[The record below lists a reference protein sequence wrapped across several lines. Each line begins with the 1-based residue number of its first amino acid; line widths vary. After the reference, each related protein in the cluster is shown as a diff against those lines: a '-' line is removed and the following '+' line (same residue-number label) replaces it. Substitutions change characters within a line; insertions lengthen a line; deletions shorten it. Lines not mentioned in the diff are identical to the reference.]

1 MISRDE
7 LYELVW
13 STPMTKAAEKFEVSG
28 SYLARV
34 CSVLHVP
41 RPECGYWAKLAVGKA
56 PERPPLPEARP
67 GDQLS
72 WHPGGELPQVP
83 KPRPATPASPPPARS
98 RHRVTGTHELI
109 REAKGHFDRGR
120 TVDEGQHLRPYK
132 RLLVDVTASRSGL
145 EKALA
150 FANDLF
156 NALESKGHRVIIPP
170 FAERFRRAHVEEH
183 EEIQKTPRG
192 ENSYVYNR
200 LWSPDRPTVVYVGS
214 VAFGLAVIEMSEK
227 VEMRY
232 VNGKYV
238 RESEYIPPKT
248 TARYAEHTWTTT
260 KDIPCGRL
268 RLVIYAPYQGVDWM
282 SMFQESKRRP
292 LTSDIPAIVKS
303 IQIATASVVEKVK
316 EEERQAELRRRQWE
330 AQQEQWR
337 LEEDRR
343 KEAQSIRESR
353 EQLEQVIQAWA
364 KAVTLEQFFEGVQA
378 RAQGLAETQ
387 RQEILD
393 RLQLAREFVGTQ
405 NPLDFIRAWKTPHER
420 YVPLSM
426 QTPAPKQGGD

>member
-1 MISRDE
+1 
-7 LYELVW
+7 LQ
-13 STPMTKAAEKFEVSG
+13 
-28 SYLARV
+28 
-34 CSVLHVP
+34 
-41 RPECGYWAKLAVGKA
+41 RP
-56 PERPPLPEARP
+56 
-67 GDQLS
+67 
-72 WHPGGELPQVP
+72 
-83 KPRPATPASPPPARS
+83 
-98 RHRVTGTHELI
+98 VTGIHGLI
-109 REAKGHFDRGR
+109 RDAKEHFDAGR
-120 TVDEGQHLRPYK
+120 KVDEGQYLRPYK
-132 RLLVDVTASRSGL
+132 RLLVDVTASRAGL
-145 EKALA
+145 DNALA
-150 FANDLF
+150 FANVLF
-156 NALESKGHRVIIPP
+156 NALESAGHRVVISPP
-170 FAERFRRAHVEEH
+170 GEHFIRARIDEH
-183 EEIQKTPRG
+183 EQPPKAQRRESPYDY
-192 ENSYVYNR
+192 SR
-200 LWSPDRPTVVYVGS
+200 LWSPDRPTVAYVGP

-227 VEMRY
+227 VELRY
-232 VNGKYV
+232 VNGKYI
-238 RESEYIPPKT
+238 RESEYKPPKVR
-248 TARYAEHTWTTT
+248 ARYVDHTWTTT
-260 KDIPCGRL
+260 KDIPCGRV

-343 KEAQSIRESR
+343 KEAQSIKESR

-364 KAVTLEQFFEGVQA
+364 KAVSLEQFFEGVQA